1 MMENW
6 CWWITMNMIYSDYS
20 AVAYKYGVDT
30 ADFYADMAK
39 AFLFDPDGGEPE
51 EKLAAYYHNI
61 VCRY

>member
-1 MMENW
+1 
-6 CWWITMNMIYSDYS
+6 MNMIYSDYS